1 MNQPTPEKKARSD
14 WRLWAR
20 SDWPGFIFLSIVVV
34 AIAAVVIV
42 SILSSSGC

>member
-1 MNQPTPEKKARSD
+1 MNQPTPERK
-14 WRLWAR
+14 R

-34 AIAAVVIV
+34 AIAAVWIV